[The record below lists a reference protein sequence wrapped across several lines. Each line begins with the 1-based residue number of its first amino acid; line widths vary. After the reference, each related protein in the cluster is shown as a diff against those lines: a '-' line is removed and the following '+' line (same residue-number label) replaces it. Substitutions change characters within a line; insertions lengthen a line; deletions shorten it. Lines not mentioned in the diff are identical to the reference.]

1 MNTLMS
7 PKGWQN
13 LSFSPDEF
21 RDDDDIWEMIVDE
34 GRDGVSSVSFVSD
47 K

>member
-13 LSFSPDEF
+13 LSFSPDEL

-34 GRDGVSSVSFVSD
+34 GERWSLISEFR

>member
-7 PKGWQN
+7 PKGWPN
-13 LSFSPDEF
+13 LLFSSNEL
-21 RDDDDIWEMIVDE
+21 RDDDDIWKMIVDE

>member
-1 MNTLMS
+1 MNTLCRL
-7 PKGWQN
+7 KVGKIFF
-13 LSFSPDEF
+13 FSSDEL
-21 RDDDDIWEMIVDE
+21 RDDDDIWKMIVDE

>member
-7 PKGWQN
+7 PIGWQN
-13 LSFSPDEF
+13 PLFSSNEL
-21 RDDDDIWEMIVDE
+21 RDDDDIWKMIVDE

>member
-7 PKGWQN
+7 PKGRQN
-13 LSFSPDEF
+13 LLFSSDEL

-34 GRDGVSSVSFVSD
+34 GERWSLISGFR

>member
-1 MNTLMS
+1 MNTLTA

-13 LSFSPDEF
+13 LLFSSDELM
-21 RDDDDIWEMIVDE
+21 DDDDIWKMIVDE
-34 GRDGVSSVSFVSD
+34 GERWRLISEFR

>member
-1 MNTLMS
+1 MNTLCRLKVGKIFFI
-7 PKGWQN
+7 P
-13 LSFSPDEF
+13 LFEL